1 VGGLANRARGAYLI
15 VNKNWMRADMIRF
28 ATPFVFAFSLAAA
41 PLWAQ
46 SADDAK
52 VDSLLDALGMPEMI
66 EIMRDEGLAYGQTL
80 AMDMLPG
87 GSSDQWSAA
96 VSTIYDTEMMYEEVR
111 GAFGEAIAGD
121 DIDAMLAFFTSDRG
135 EKIIGLEV
143 SARRALL
150 DDAVEE
156 ASKENAAIAMM
167 DETPRY
173 QMVEEFV
180 TVNDLIEANVVGA
193 LNSSYA
199 FYTGLIDG
207 GAMPA
212 GVTAETALQDVW
224 AQEPE
229 VRSETTE
236 WVYSFLL
243 MAYQPLS
250 DDDLDAYIAFSR
262 SQAGQDMS
270 KALFSA
276 FAGMFDDISRGL
288 GLASSRFMISQEL

>member
-1 VGGLANRARGAYLI
+1 
-15 VNKNWMRADMIRF
+15 MIRL
-28 ATPFVFAFSLAAA
+28 AIPLAFAFSLSVV
-41 PLWAQ
+41 PVWAQ
-46 SADDAK
+46 TAEEAK
-52 VDSLLDALGMPEMI
+52 VDSLLDALGMPQMI
-66 EIMRDEGLAYGQTL
+66 EIMREEGLAYGQTL
-80 AMDMLPG
+80 AVDMLPG
-87 GSSDQWSAA
+87 GPTDEWALA
-96 VSTIYDTEMMYEEVR
+96 VSAIYDTEMMYEEVR
-111 GAFGEAIAGD
+111 GAFGEAVEGD
-121 DIDAMLAFFTSDRG
+121 DIDAMLAFFTTEQG
-135 EKIIGLEV
+135 EKIINLEV

-150 DDAVEE
+150 DEAVED

-167 DETPRY
+167 DDTPRY
-173 QMVEEFV
+173 RMVAEYV
-180 TVNDLIEANVVGA
+180 AVNDLIESNVVGA

-199 FYTGLIDG
+199 FYMGLIDG

-236 WVYSFLL
+236 WVYSFLM

-250 DDDLDAYIAFSR
+250 DDELQAYIEFSKTE
-262 SQAGQDMS
+262 AGQDMTS
-270 KALFSA
+270 ALFFA

>member
-1 VGGLANRARGAYLI
+1 
-15 VNKNWMRADMIRF
+15 MIRF
-28 ATPFVFAFSLAAA
+28 TASFALAVSMAGA

-46 SADDAK
+46 SSDDAK
-52 VDSLLDALGMPEMI
+52 VDALLKALAMPEMI
-66 EIMRDEGLAYGQTL
+66 EIMREEGLAYGEVL
-80 AMDMLPG
+80 AADMLPG
-87 GSSDQWSAA
+87 GSSEQWGAA
-96 VSTIYDTEMMYEEVR
+96 VSAIYDTQTMYEEVR

-121 DIDAMLAFFTSDRG
+121 DIDAMLAFFTSEPG
-135 EKIIGLEV
+135 IKIVGLEV

-167 DETPRY
+167 DQTPRY
-173 QMVEEFV
+173 LMVQEFV
-180 TVNDLIEANVVGA
+180 EVNDLIEANVVGA

-224 AQEPE
+224 AQEPD
-229 VRSETTE
+229 VRNETTE
-236 WVYSFLL
+236 WVYSFLM

-250 DDDLDAYIAFSR
+250 DEELTAYIAFSR
-262 SQAGQDMS
+262 TDAGQDMS
-270 KALFSA
+270 DALFTA
-276 FAGMFDDISRGL
+276 FDGMFDDVSRGL

>member
-1 VGGLANRARGAYLI
+1 MLRRIAPFI
-15 VNKNWMRADMIRF
+15 VAL
-28 ATPFVFAFSLAAA
+28 SLPLT

-46 SADDAK
+46 SPQDAQI
-52 VDSLLDALGMPEMI
+52 DTLFEALAMPEML
-66 EIMRDEGLAYGQTL
+66 EIMREEGLVYGETL
-80 AMDMLPG
+80 ATDMLPG
-87 GSSDQWSAA
+87 GRSNEWDAA
-96 VSTIYDTEMMYEEVR
+96 VSAIYDIDMMREEVR
-111 GAFGEAIAGD
+111 GALGEALEGD
-121 DIDAMLAFFTSDRG
+121 DIDAMLAFFTSEQG

-150 DDAVEE
+150 DEAVEE
-156 ASKENAAIAMM
+156 ASKENAAVAMM

-173 QMVEEFV
+173 LMVQEFV
-180 TVNDLIEANVVGA
+180 DINNLIEANVAGS

-199 FYTGLIDG
+199 FYMGLIDG

-224 AQEPE
+224 AQEPD
-229 VRSETTE
+229 VRSSTTE

-250 DDDLDAYIAFSR
+250 DDELSAYIAFS
-262 SQAGQDMS
+262 QTEAGQDMTQ
-270 KALFSA
+270 ALFTS
-276 FAGMFDDISRGL
+276 FDGMFDDISRAL

>member
-1 VGGLANRARGAYLI
+1 
-15 VNKNWMRADMIRF
+15 MFRF
-28 ATPFVFAFSLAAA
+28 AAPIACALTFAFTPAWGQTAE
-41 PLWAQ
+41 
-46 SADDAK
+46 ADK
-52 VDSLLDALGMPEMI
+52 IDSLFDALGLPEMI
-66 EIMRDEGLAYGQTL
+66 EIMREEGLSYGETL
-80 AMDMLPG
+80 AADMLPG
-87 GSSDQWSAA
+87 GRSDQWDQA
-96 VSTIYDTEMMYEEVR
+96 VSAIYDTDMMYEEVR

-121 DIDAMLAFFTSDRG
+121 DIDAMLAFFTSEQG

-156 ASKENAAIAMM
+156 ASKEAAAIAMM

-173 QMVEEFV
+173 LMVQEFV
-180 TVNDLIEANVVGA
+180 EANDLIESNVVGS

-199 FYTGLIDG
+199 FYIGLIDG

-212 GVTAETALQDVW
+212 GVTPETALQDVW
-224 AQEPE
+224 SQEPD
-229 VRSETTE
+229 VRGDTTE

-250 DDDLDAYIAFSR
+250 DDELNDYIAFSR
-262 SQAGQDMS
+262 TQAGQDMTD
-270 KALFSA
+270 ALFLA
-276 FAGMFDDISRGL
+276 FNGMFDDISRAL